1 MKIWENGVI
10 REMTEEEE
18 ALTLELIAAMEREA
32 SDPYQLI
39 DILTGEG
46 E

>member
-10 REMTEEEE
+10 RDMTPEEERLHE
-18 ALTLELIAAMEREA
+18 ESMASIVELD
-32 SDPYQLI
+32 DPYQLI

>member
-1 MKIWENGVI
+1 MRIWENGVI
-10 REMTEEEE
+10 RDMTPEEE
-18 ALTLELIAAMEREA
+18 ALALELIAAMEKEPD
-32 SDPYQLI
+32 DPYQLI